1 MHIIFI
7 MEIELQKINELMDDL
22 EKPDLFEER
31 RKTLN
36 AIVEL
41 ALLLKE
47 FPDIA
52 MMHNSTKYQKERER
66 YLALRIG
73 IPEEFTNHFLRQV
86 AYQEFEV
93 F

>member
-1 MHIIFI
+1 
-7 MEIELQKINELMDDL
+7 MENELQKIYDLMDEL

-31 RKTLN
+31 KRTLN
-36 AIVEL
+36 YLVEL

-52 MMHNSTKYQKERER
+52 MMPNSSKYRRERER

-73 IPEEFTNHFLRQV
+73 IPAEFTNHFLRQV
-86 AYQEFEV
+86 AYREFEV

>member
-1 MHIIFI
+1 MLILVI
-7 MEIELQKINELMDDL
+7 MEIELQKIYTLMDEL
-22 EKPDLFEER
+22 EKPDLFEEQ

-52 MMHNSTKYQKERER
+52 MMHNSSIYKKERDR
-66 YLALRIG
+66 YLALRIR
-73 IPEEFTNHFLRQV
+73 IPAEFTNHFLRQV
-86 AYQEFEV
+86 AYREFEV